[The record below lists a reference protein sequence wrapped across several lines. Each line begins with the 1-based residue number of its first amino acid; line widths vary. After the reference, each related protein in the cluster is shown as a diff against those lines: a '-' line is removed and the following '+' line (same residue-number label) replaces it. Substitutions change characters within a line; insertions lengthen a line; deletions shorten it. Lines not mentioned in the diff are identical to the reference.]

1 MKYLIVLASGLP
13 DEPLE
18 ELDGRTPLEA
28 ADTPT
33 LDEIAVR
40 GRLASVVTV
49 PEDLPPSEEVGL
61 LSALGYDPRTHF
73 NGEAALAAASI
84 SGDLAEG
91 EIAFIHNFVTEADGM
106 IRDHAAG
113 HIPPAEA
120 EVLLTALAHEL
131 DDERVRFYTIA
142 GYAGLT
148 VMNLPGRPPKCMPP
162 EAMWERPI
170 EKALP
175 GGEGSELIR
184 TVINTSRNVF
194 AEHEINRVRAD
205 LGENPANLLWLWGPG
220 RPQTVPSF
228 ESIHHLQAA
237 MIAVSA
243 SARGLATLA
252 GMELLDAPE
261 ASGVYD
267 CDYAATARTA
277 TEALTRC
284 DVAAVHIDAPAEA
297 ALEGDEQRK
306 LSVIQ
311 DLDAHLLAPL
321 FRFVTENEFVRL
333 LVLPTHMVSAA
344 RRTRLRTAI
353 PAAMFGPGLEPVRG
367 NAFTENNAA
376 HGEIIVERGHEL
388 LPYFLRP

>member
-18 ELDGRTPLEA
+18 ELDGRTPLET

-33 LDEIAVR
+33 LDEIAVS
-40 GRLASVVTV
+40 GKLASVVTL
-49 PEDLPPSEEVGL
+49 PEDLPPSEGIGL
-61 LSALGYDPRTHF
+61 LSALGYDPHIHF
-73 NGEAALAAASI
+73 PGEAGLAAASI
-84 SGDLAEG
+84 IGDLPEG
-91 EIAFIHNFVTEADGM
+91 EVAFIHNFVTEADGI
-106 IRDHAAG
+106 IRDHAAE

-131 DDERVRFYTIA
+131 DDEHVRFYVAA
-142 GYAGLT
+142 GYTGLT
-148 VMNLPGRPPKCMPP
+148 VMNLSVPPPKCVPP

-170 EKALP
+170 EKGLP
-175 GGEGSELIR
+175 RGKGSENIL

-220 RPQTVPSF
+220 RPQTLPSF

-237 MIAVSA
+237 MIAASA
-243 SARGLATLA
+243 SARGLAKLA
-252 GMELLDAPE
+252 GMELLDPPE
-261 ASGVYD
+261 TSSVYSP
-267 CDYAATARTA
+267 DYAAMARTA
-277 TEALTRC
+277 TEALARS
-284 DVAAVHIDAPAEA
+284 DVVTLHIDAPAEA

-306 LSVIQ
+306 IAVIQ

-321 FRFVTENEFVRL
+321 FRFATKNEFIRL
-333 LVLPTHMVSAA
+333 LVLPTHMVSVA

-367 NAFTENNAA
+367 NAFTEKNATR
-376 HGEIIVERGHEL
+376 GEIIVERGHEL